1 MVLLKTLLRMLLLP
15 PGSLILVAAAGLVL
29 VRNRPRTGQTLIALA
44 LAGLWLLS
52 LDVVATQ
59 LQRLAEHNPALDPM
73 RVQATDAGAIVILGG
88 GGQRRHAPEYGGPAA
103 DPYLLERLAYG
114 AWLARQTHLPV
125 LVTGNG
131 IEAEAMRATLAQ
143 NFGVETRWMEDR
155 SRDTFEN
162 ARNSVPM
169 LRRDGIKRILLV
181 SSAAHVWRGSREFAA
196 AGVEVVG
203 APVHVWTPLE
213 PGIEKFL
220 PTADALLVSSNALH
234 ELIGEPFR
242 RMFAATGLRR
252 QTR

>member
-15 PGSLILVAAAGLVL
+15 PGSLILLAAVGLL
-29 VRNRPRTGQTLIALA
+29 LLRNRPRSGRTLIALA
-44 LAGLWLLS
+44 LASLWLLS
-52 LDVVATQ
+52 LEVVATG
-59 LQRLAEHNPALDPM
+59 LQRLAEHNPALDPTQLQGT
-73 RVQATDAGAIVILGG
+73 RAGAIVILGG

-114 AWLARQTHLPV
+114 AWLARQTQLPV

-131 IEAEAMRATLAQ
+131 IEAEAMRATLAR
-143 NFGVETRWMEDR
+143 NFGVETRWIEDQ

-162 ARNSVPM
+162 ARNSVAM

-181 SSAAHVWRGSREFAA
+181 SSAAHVWRGSQEFAA

-203 APVHVWTPLE
+203 APVHVWTPPD
-213 PGIEKFL
+213 PGIPKYL

-234 ELIGEPFR
+234 ELIGDAFR
-242 RMFAATGLRR
+242 RLFAVSGLRR
-252 QTR
+252 QPG